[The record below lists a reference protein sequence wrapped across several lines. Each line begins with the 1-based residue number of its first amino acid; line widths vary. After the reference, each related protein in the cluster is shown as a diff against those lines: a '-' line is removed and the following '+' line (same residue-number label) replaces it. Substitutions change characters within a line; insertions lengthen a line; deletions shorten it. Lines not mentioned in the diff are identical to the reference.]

1 MSPAK
6 NFMMTGASPPRRPP
20 APALTPARAR
30 AGLMLWMTGS
40 GINIFTIMFTGM
52 AMINPLKSIAGVHT
66 QFARFS
72 DNGKVDL
79 TQQKFQFVALNLVC
93 LGVAL
98 YKVRRHTPG
107 PAPPLRPTP
116 RPAPPQCQGM
126 GLLPTTVSDW
136 ATFETVSRVRA
147 PPSAPCHP
155 APSPRLAA
163 RRSRPALGASVALP
177 PSSRAG
183 GHAAQPAHYSSGS
196 YT

>member
-98 YKVRRHTPG
+98 YKVRRPH
-107 PAPPLRPTP
+107 P
-116 RPAPPQCQGM
+116 RPSAAAADPPPGAAAVPRDGAAADDGV
-126 GLLPTTVSDW
+126 GLGD
-136 ATFETVSRVRA
+136 VRDGVEGA
-147 PPSAPCHP
+147 
-155 APSPRLAA
+155 
-163 RRSRPALGASVALP
+163 RPALRPLPPRPLATPGRVGAS
-177 PSSRAG
+177 SSRAG
-183 GHAAQPAHYSSGS
+183 GTPRSRRTIAAARIRND
-196 YT
+196 

>member
-98 YKVRRHTPG
+98 YKVRRPH
-107 PAPPLRPTP
+107 P
-116 RPAPPQCQGM
+116 RPSSAAAADPPPGAAAVPRDGAAADDGV
-126 GLLPTTVSDW
+126 GLGD
-136 ATFETVSRVRA
+136 VRDGVEGA
-147 PPSAPCHP
+147 
-155 APSPRLAA
+155 
-163 RRSRPALGASVALP
+163 RPALRPLP
-177 PSSRAG
+177 PGPLATPGRA
-183 GHAAQPAHYSSGS
+183 P
-196 YT
+196 

>member
-1 MSPAK
+1 MSSAK

-98 YKVRRHTPG
+98 YKVRRPH
-107 PAPPLRPTP
+107 P
-116 RPAPPQCQGM
+116 RPSAAAADPPPGAAAVPRDGAAADDGV
-126 GLLPTTVSDW
+126 GLGD
-136 ATFETVSRVRA
+136 VRDGVEGA
-147 PPSAPCHP
+147 
-155 APSPRLAA
+155 
-163 RRSRPALGASVALP
+163 RPALRPLP
-177 PSSRAG
+177 PRPLATPGRA
-183 GHAAQPAHYSSGS
+183 P
-196 YT
+196 